1 MQHKTVRD
9 LMVKNLVFLD
19 PEDTLEDAAIEMMEA
34 NCSILP
40 VGTRS
45 SVKGIITDRDI
56 IIRSVAQGKDSARE
70 KVREHMTLKACFC
83 NETDSISQAANIML
97 RNKISRLIVKN
108 SEGKASGVLSLGHIF
123 GDDEERHIAA

>member
-9 LMVKNLVFLD
+9 LMVKKLVFVD
-19 PEDTLEDAAIEMMEA
+19 PEDTLEDAAIEMMDA

-70 KVREHMTLKACFC
+70 KVRQHMTTRACFC
-83 NETDSISQAANIML
+83 NETDSINQATDLML
-97 RNKISRLIVKN
+97 KHKISRLIVKN
-108 SEGKASGVLSLGHIF
+108 NEGKVSGILFLDHIF
-123 GDDEERHIAA
+123 SANQAHHIAA